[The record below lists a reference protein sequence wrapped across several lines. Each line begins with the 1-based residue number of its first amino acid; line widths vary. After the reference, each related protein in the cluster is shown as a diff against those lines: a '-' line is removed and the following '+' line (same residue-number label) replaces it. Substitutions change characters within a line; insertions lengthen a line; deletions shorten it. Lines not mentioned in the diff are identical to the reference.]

1 VNRNDNVVPFIIA
14 LCTIAIIV
22 LYMLSKILIVFGVIL
37 FLFTF
42 VLFFVGL
49 HTENER
55 FLICS
60 VIILLIGI
68 SFVIVGNEGVEFF
81 EENPTGRNLLDT
93 ANTVVNTTND
103 YIDKPNK
110 IIDLNKTSIQKT
122 SNQLQGV

>member
-1 VNRNDNVVPFIIA
+1 
-14 LCTIAIIV
+14 
-22 LYMLSKILIVFGVIL
+22 MLSKILIVFGVIL